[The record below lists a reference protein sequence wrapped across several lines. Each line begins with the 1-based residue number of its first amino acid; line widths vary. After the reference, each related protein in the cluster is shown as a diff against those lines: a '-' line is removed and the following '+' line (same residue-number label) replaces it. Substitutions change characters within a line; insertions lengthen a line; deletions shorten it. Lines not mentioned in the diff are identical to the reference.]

1 MALTPFGVIVSI
13 QIDGA
18 YEDELVLYAYSVA
31 LGTPEE
37 SPGQLL
43 TGLGITIHSKMSDD
57 CNINYYPITYNLRLQ
72 GFYRDNLNCNW
83 KKNGCSEVG

>member
-18 YEDELVLYAYSVA
+18 YEDELVHYAYSVA

-37 SPGQLL
+37 KSRSAVDW
-43 TGLGITIHSKMSDD
+43 TRTDH
-57 CNINYYPITYNLRLQ
+57 NIGFLQ
-72 GFYRDNLNCNW
+72 G
-83 KKNGCSEVG
+83 

>member
-18 YEDELVLYAYSVA
+18 YEDELVHYAYSVA

-37 SPGQLL
+37 KSRSAVDW
-43 TGLGITIHSKMSDD
+43 TRTDH
-57 CNINYYPITYNLRLQ
+57 NIVRCQMIAI
-72 GFYRDNLNCNW
+72 
-83 KKNGCSEVG
+83 